1 MAEAQAIYKKDAD
14 DVERYRQLVDKDE
27 IPRQQY
33 DTTVQI
39 AAADKATID
48 ARTAS
53 VNEARQNIT
62 AAEAA
67 VSRRRPESRRPTPP
81 SNPP

>member
-1 MAEAQAIYKKDAD
+1 MSEAEANYKKDAD
-14 DVERYRQLVDKDE
+14 DVERYHQLVDKDE

-33 DTTVQI
+33 DTAVQT
-39 AAADKATID
+39 AAAAKATID

-62 AAEAA
+62 AAR
-67 VSRRRPESRRPTPP
+67 SRG
-81 SNPP
+81 